1 MSLDVCLSVCESFG
15 CVREHCCV
23 CVCVCVCLREGG
35 RGCVSASLGVSVE
48 FCTRQIA
55 SGPDGD

>member
-1 MSLDVCLSVCESFG
+1 MILDTLGCGCLCEPG
-15 CVREHCCV
+15 